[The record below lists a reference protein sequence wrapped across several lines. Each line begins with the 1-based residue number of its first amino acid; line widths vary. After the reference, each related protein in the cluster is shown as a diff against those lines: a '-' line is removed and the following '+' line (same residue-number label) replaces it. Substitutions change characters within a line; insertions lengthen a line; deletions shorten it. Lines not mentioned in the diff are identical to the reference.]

1 MKNFFLLWLF
11 LLSLPSICFADYN
24 LSGPQ
29 SICPNTTVTYRFGNN
44 DTKNTSY
51 SIDISQEGVIVEYQA
66 ESGNPVSVAPSTN
79 TRSIS
84 FPDTPNQ
91 TVSGGNGCYVTVLWG
106 NFRGST
112 ATIYGSSYVPTYVP
126 WREPVQAASLSVQ
139 IGSPDITGTTLF
151 EPTNSTCDHKIL
163 SFSIPVVAGANSYNW
178 QNSLGW
184 RLATTMIN
192 GGYSYATFDSSIS
205 SITSGQVTVT
215 AVNNGCPSSSS
226 TKTFLVSRGPGT
238 HAIEGPD
245 DVPSGSYTKFY
256 APAGCTNYQWSVT
269 GNLSIMEGQGSDQV
283 KVYVPNPGIISV
295 TYTDICGQNQISDRE
310 VHSSGPAE
318 PGVPSTQDRQSG
330 SSTNTEDKPIAKSVA
345 KELAIY
351 PNPVANEL
359 SVSSIGEDKIMIYNS
374 RGVLVNESNIAIE
387 SVRTLINT
395 RALSSGTYY
404 VRLFKEGKLLS
415 EKQVLI
421 QH

>member
-1 MKNFFLLWLF
+1 MRQLL
-11 LLSLPSICFADYN
+11 LLVALCLTHINCSAIELY
-24 LSGPQ
+24 LS
-29 SICPNTTVTYRFGNN
+29 
-44 DTKNTSY
+44 
-51 SIDISQEGVIVEYQA
+51 
-66 ESGNPVSVAPSTN
+66 
-79 TRSIS
+79 
-84 FPDTPNQ
+84 
-91 TVSGGNGCYVTVLWG
+91 
-106 NFRGST
+106 GST
-112 ATIYGSSYVPTYVP
+112 ATCPSSVTRYTFNTDADNSDLFGIDITNGYISSYHTPSGQNFYNQNTQSLNLTPNGKAQGYVDVTWTSSRGSVGTVTFLAQTPPP
-126 WREPVQAASLSVQ
+126 WYKPFQEYEQTTSLTVQ

-151 EPTNSTCDHKIL
+151 EPINSTCDHKIL

-178 QNSLGW
+178 QNSFGW
-184 RLATTMIN
+184 RLANTMVN
-192 GGYSYATFDSSIS
+192 GGYSSATFDSSIS

-215 AVNNGCPSSSS
+215 AVNNSCPSNSS
-226 TKTFLVSRGPGT
+226 TKTFLVSRGPGP

-295 TYTDICGQNQISDRE
+295 TYTDICGQNQLSDRE
-310 VHSSGPAE
+310 VHSTGPAE

-330 SSTNTEDKPIAKSVA
+330 SSTNTENKLIAESVA

-359 SVSSIGEDKIMIYNS
+359 YISSIGEDRVRIYNS
-374 RGVLVNESNIAIE
+374 KGALVNESNIAAE
-387 SVRTLINT
+387 SVRTSINT
-395 RALSSGTYY
+395 RALPNGTYH
-404 VRLFKEGKLLS
+404 VHLFKAGKLLS
-415 EKQVLI
+415 EKQILI